1 MVADFVCPK
10 VQTPQISK
18 YIGKKIPL
26 DRLHLLNKEKK
37 KLLTVKSYSRVL
49 LISYLV
55 HCLFRGDPH
64 DATAWL
70 QSLQR

>member
-1 MVADFVCPK
+1 MSESTKPTDIK
-10 VQTPQISK
+10 VYWQ
-18 YIGKKIPL
+18 KIPL